1 MTPPDRG
8 SADPPLVLIRFH
20 LDLPAS
26 CDYQWQFAGPRA
38 PGLFR
43 AVTAGWKGL
52 IAMAEPFIPVK
63 PMDLD
68 RLAAAVRTILEAV
81 GENPDREGL
90 RRTPMRVAKMYSE
103 LFAGMAEDPAE
114 VLGEAVFSVKYDE
127 MVVLRDVPFFSI
139 CEHHLLP
146 FVGKAHIAYLPR
158 DKVVGVS
165 KLARVV
171 ELFARRP
178 QIQEQLTTQ
187 VADLLNQK
195 LDPKGVAVVLE
206 ATHTCMTIRGV
217 RKPGSVMVTS
227 ALRGLFKTD
236 PATRA
241 EIMNL
246 LHNPVNQPLM

>member
-1 MTPPDRG
+1 MAVKTKCPEKIDVER
-8 SADPPLVLIRFH
+8 I
-20 LDLPAS
+20 AS
-26 CDYQWQFAGPRA
+26 
-38 PGLFR
+38 
-43 AVTAGWKGL
+43 
-52 IAMAEPFIPVK
+52 
-63 PMDLD
+63 
-68 RLAAAVRTILEAV
+68 AVRTILEAV

-90 RRTPMRVAKMYSE
+90 LDTPMRVARTYCE
-103 LFAGMAEDPAE
+103 LFSGLHENPADI
-114 VLGEAVFSVKYDE
+114 LGKAVFSVNYDE
-127 MVVLRDVPFFSI
+127 MVVLRDVPFFSM

-146 FVGKAHIAYLPR
+146 FTGVAHIAYLPR
-158 DKVVGVS
+158 DKVVGLS

-187 VADLLNQK
+187 VADLLMEK
-195 LDPKGVAVVLE
+195 LDPKGVAVVME

-217 RKPGSVMVTS
+217 KKPGSIMVTS

-246 LHNPVNQPLM
+246 LHNHKRP

>member
-1 MTPPDRG
+1 MTAPVNSK
-8 SADPPLVLIRFH
+8 SAR
-20 LDLPAS
+20 
-26 CDYQWQFAGPRA
+26 
-38 PGLFR
+38 
-43 AVTAGWKGL
+43 
-52 IAMAEPFIPVK
+52 

-68 RLAAAVRTILEAV
+68 RLSAAVRTILEAI

-90 RRTPMRVAKMYSE
+90 RNTPMRVAKMYTE
-103 LFAGMAEDPAE
+103 LFAGLSEDPAT

-187 VADLLNQK
+187 VADLLTEK
-195 LDPKGVAVVLE
+195 LNPKGVAVVLE

-217 RKPGSVMVTS
+217 KKPGSVMVTS

-236 PATRA
+236 PATRS

-246 LHNPVNQPLM
+246 LHTPVSQPLM